1 MPSVAEVIEAN
12 LDRLFGLEDVAGV
25 AEGEIDGQ
33 PCIKI
38 YLVQENTRTVLELP
52 DEIDGIRLITEI
64 TGSFSKSQ

>member
-12 LDRLFGLEDVAGV
+12 LDHLFSLEDVAGV
-25 AEGEIDGQ
+25 AEGEVGGQ

-52 DEIDGIRLITEI
+52 EEIDGIRLITEI
-64 TGSFSKSQ
+64 TGSFSKG

>member
-12 LDRLFGLEDVAGV
+12 LDHLFSLEDVAGV
-25 AEGEIDGQ
+25 AEGEVDGQ

-52 DEIDGIRLITEI
+52 EEIDGIRLITEI
-64 TGSFSKSQ
+64 TGSFSKG

>member
-12 LDRLFGLEDVAGV
+12 LDHLFSLEDVAGV
-25 AEGEIDGQ
+25 AEGEVDGQ

-52 DEIDGIRLITEI
+52 EKIDGIRLITEI
-64 TGSFSKSQ
+64 TGSFSKG

>member
-12 LDRLFGLEDVAGV
+12 LDHLFSLEDVAGV
-25 AEGEIDGQ
+25 AEVEVGGQ

-52 DEIDGIRLITEI
+52 EEIDGIRLITEI
-64 TGSFSKSQ
+64 TGSFSKG